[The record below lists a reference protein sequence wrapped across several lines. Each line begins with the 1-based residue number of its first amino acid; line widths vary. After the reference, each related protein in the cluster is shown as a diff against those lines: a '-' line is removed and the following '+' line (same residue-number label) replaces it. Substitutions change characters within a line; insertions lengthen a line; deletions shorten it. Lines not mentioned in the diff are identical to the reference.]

1 MARMK
6 AAPQGAQEVKKATFV
21 GATNVASFMVD
32 PRRFELPT
40 PTMRM

>member
-1 MARMK
+1 MIEENEKIPAEF
-6 AAPQGAQEVKKATFV
+6 GGDFFE
-21 GATNVASFMVD
+21 MVD